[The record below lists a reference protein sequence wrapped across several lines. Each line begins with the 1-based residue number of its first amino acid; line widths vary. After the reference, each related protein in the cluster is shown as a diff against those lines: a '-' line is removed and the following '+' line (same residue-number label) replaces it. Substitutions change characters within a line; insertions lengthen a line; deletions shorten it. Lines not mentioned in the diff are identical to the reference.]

1 MLREI
6 STENLMDLL
15 KPKTHVYCKVSNLK
29 VGDYVRWFT
38 QDTEILSIDI
48 NGDSYDITLSDPLNG
63 DLRKFKY
70 PKDEELLLRKFC
82 IN

>member
-29 VGDYVRWFT
+29 VGDYVDGLLKI
-38 QDTEILSIDI
+38 Q
-48 NGDSYDITLSDPLNG
+48 
-63 DLRKFKY
+63 KFY
-70 PKDEELLLRKFC
+70 Q
-82 IN
+82 